1 MSSIQIVYDRI
12 RSFKNQDCIYWNGQI
27 YNYTEFDQRIHQW
40 RLELKKLN
48 IGMGDVCAV
57 YGDYSP
63 GTGSLFFAMMLEG
76 IIIVPFT
83 AAVAN
88 EMKPLME
95 IAGCQF
101 LIRFQTDDSWT
112 FEKYENVPQNDLI
125 NTFREKKRSGL
136 VVFSSGS
143 TGKPKGIL
151 QDCENVMKK
160 FVSVRPGWRTILF
173 LMMDH
178 FGGFNTFLSA
188 FAYGGVAICLPDR
201 SPESICRCI
210 QNAKATLLPTT
221 PTFLN
226 LLFASGSYRNTDLSS
241 VQMITY
247 GTEVMV
253 EATLK
258 KIAEVFPNAQLKQT
272 YGLSELG
279 VLRSKS
285 ESNDSVWLKVG
296 GDGFNVKIIDN
307 ILWVKSEANMVGYLN
322 APQPFDSEGWMCTGD
337 EVEVKGDYIRI
348 IGRKSEMINVGGQKV
363 FPAEVETILLMDPNV
378 KEATVFGVP
387 HPIMGK
393 VVMSRISLH
402 ENEDLATVSAR
413 LKKLCLSK
421 IAKYKVPIKFTI
433 VDTDD
438 QRSDRFKKI
447 RNIQASAEEIK

>member
-1 MSSIQIVYDRI
+1 MDSIQTVYDRI
-12 RSFKNQDCIYWNGQI
+12 RSFGNQDCIYWNNKI
-27 YNYTEFDQRIHQW
+27 YNYNEFDQKICQW
-40 RLELKKLN
+40 REELKKL
-48 IGMGDVCAV
+48 GVGRGFVCAV
-57 YGDYSP
+57 FGDYSP

-76 IIIVPFT
+76 VIMVPFT

-95 IAGCQF
+95 IAGCQG
-101 LIRFQTDDSWT
+101 LIKFNIDDSWAFSK
-112 FEKYENVPQNDLI
+112 FENIPQNDLI
-125 NTFREKKRSGL
+125 NQFRQKNRSGL

-160 FVSVRPGWRTILF
+160 FVTVRPGWRTILF

-210 QNAKATLLPTT
+210 QEAKATLLPTT

-226 LLFASGSYRNTDLSS
+226 LLFASGSYRSVDLSS

-258 KIAEVFPNAQLKQT
+258 KISEVFPNAQLKQT

-337 EVEVKGDYIRI
+337 EVEIKGDYIRI

-363 FPAEVETILLMDPNV
+363 FPAEVETILLEDANV

-402 ENEDLATVSAR
+402 KDEDLAVVSAR
-413 LKKLCLSK
+413 LKKLCLTK
-421 IAKYKVPIKFTI
+421 IAKYKIPIKFTI
-433 VDTDD
+433 VNTDD
-438 QRSDRFKKI
+438 QRSERFKKI
-447 RNIQASAEEIK
+447 RNIQDVSDEVN